1 MLATKRTTAY
11 SLIALIILKMQ
22 VTMNLSIAF
31 RRLGAAAGE
40 FAQKVKKYTTLQKK
54 GIINLLDIVENID
67 DTQEEYD
74 KKQKRTHNAYI

>member
-11 SLIALIILKMQ
+11 SMIALIILKMQ

-31 RRLGAAAGE
+31 RRLDAAAGE
-40 FAQKVKKYTTLQKK
+40 FALKVKKYTTLQKK

>member
-11 SLIALIILKMQ
+11 SMIALIILKMQ

-31 RRLGAAAGE
+31 RRLDAAAGA
-40 FAQKVKKYTTLQKK
+40 FALKGKKYSTLQKK
-54 GIINLLDIVENID
+54 GIINLLDIVEHID
-67 DTQEEYD
+67 DNQEEYD